1 MSFPNVRVRWWWRG
15 RRVRGWGRWF
25 SAFHG
30 DVVIVEL
37 VVVVYERWLG
47 LRVKGF
53 AKVPLITVRVIDTLC
68 VTIEE
73 PFMAPSPLIYPFSHL
88 LLFPPLIFNP
98 FKYSGEAFFIRRI
111 DLKLGVF
118 FAGFLT
124 LPLYWRFR
132 SNFGLAFDLPP
143 LKKFVSC
150 FPDILTIDHF
160 SFSEICSRRGH
171 L

>member
-30 DVVIVEL
+30 DVVVVEL
-37 VVVVYERWLG
+37 VVVVYERRLG

-53 AKVPLITVRVIDTLC
+53 AKVPLITVRVIETLC

-98 FKYSGEAFFIRRI
+98 FKYSGEA
-111 DLKLGVF
+111 
-118 FAGFLT
+118 
-124 LPLYWRFR
+124 
-132 SNFGLAFDLPP
+132 
-143 LKKFVSC
+143 
-150 FPDILTIDHF
+150 
-160 SFSEICSRRGH
+160 SFY
-171 L
+171 